1 MDERAMSIDGMSEL
15 QRRFEAIKDT
25 RKFLGSLGLLAVTY
39 AKEMVPR
46 QTGNLGRTIRL
57 GQVTEDS
64 AQIIAGGQNGVG
76 YAQAVEFGSRP
87 HVIVPRNRKA
97 LAWGGN
103 RRLSGSL
110 RSGSKATFFA
120 KRVNHPGTKAKPY
133 LRPAAEK
140 AVEFAGVEVIVKAWN
155 DAA

>member
-1 MDERAMSIDGMSEL
+1 MTEMLDGMTEL
-15 QRRFEAIKDT
+15 QRRFASITDM
-25 RKFLGSLGLLAVTY
+25 RQFLGQLGLLAVAY
-39 AKEMVPR
+39 AKDTVPR
-46 QTGNLGRTIRL
+46 KTGNLGRTIRL
-57 GQVTEDS
+57 GQVTDTD

-87 HVIVPRNRKA
+87 HVIVPRRKKA

-110 RSGSKATFFA
+110 RSGSAATIFA
-120 KRVNHPGTKAKPY
+120 RKVNHPGTQAKPF

-140 AVEFAGVEVIVKAWN
+140 AVQDVGVDLIVKAWN
-155 DAA
+155 EAA